1 MGIYLSQLFKTFIS
15 NHKEFYMNPLETLS
29 HKTTHVMKVFWKLW
43 NDAQTNC
50 ATVTSFITV
59 TARE

>member
-29 HKTTHVMKVFWKLW
+29 HKTTHVMKVF
-43 NDAQTNC
+43 
-50 ATVTSFITV
+50 
-59 TARE
+59 